1 MSEKEPELI
10 ITDRRK
16 FRSDGEPT
24 GVVSAPTEFK
34 SEPPPE
40 PAKVVEMPNKD
51 NKDSAPAARS
61 VAADYAAATKEAA
74 ANEEASFTAPTDE
87 QITATHSAYHAST
100 RQLDD
105 VIAAANPGTQSMAEM
120 NFSRLVQS
128 IYMTAML
135 QMGAVTQE
143 GQQPRVD
150 ILGARQSV
158 DMLGVLS
165 EKSKGNL
172 TADESNLLSTAL
184 FDLRMAFLE
193 ITQAIARN
201 AAQQPGTPQ
210 PGPGPKR

>member
-16 FRSDGEPT
+16 FRADGEPT

-34 SEPPPE
+34 PDTASATTAPVAENIPVEGNKVVQMPQKKADEPPG
-40 PAKVVEMPNKD
+40 N
-51 NKDSAPAARS
+51 
-61 VAADYAAATKEAA
+61 VA
-74 ANEEASFTAPTDE
+74 EEGAFNAPTDE
-87 QITATHSAYHAST
+87 QISATHSAYNSST
-100 RQLDD
+100 HQIDEVL
-105 VIAAANPGTQSMAEM
+105 AAANPGIQSMAEM

-128 IYMTAML
+128 IYMTAMM
-135 QMGAVTQE
+135 QMGAVAQE

-165 EKSKGNL
+165 DKTKGNL
-172 TADESNLLSTAL
+172 TPEENTLLSTAL

-193 ITQAIARN
+193 ITQSIARS
-201 AAQQPGTPQ
+201 ATQQAGKPSPI
-210 PGPGPKR
+210 PGPIR

>member
-24 GVVSAPTEFK
+24 GFVSSPTEFK
-34 SEPPPE
+34 AYVEPE
-40 PAKVVEMPNKD
+40 VAAPAAAESNNVVEMPHKPNDGKPVD
-51 NKDSAPAARS
+51 
-61 VAADYAAATKEAA
+61 AADF
-74 ANEEASFTAPTDE
+74 NEEATFAAPSDE
-87 QITATHSAYHAST
+87 QISATHSAYHAST
-100 RQLDD
+100 RQLDE
-105 VIAAANPGTQSMAEM
+105 VIAAANPGTPGLAEM

-128 IYMTAML
+128 IYMTAMM
-135 QMGAVTQE
+135 QMGAVAQE

-165 EKSKGNL
+165 EKTKGNL
-172 TADESNLLSTAL
+172 TPEESNLLSTAL

-193 ITQAIARN
+193 ITQTIARN
-201 AAQQPGTPQ
+201 ATQQGGKPT
-210 PGPGPKR
+210 PGPISGPIR